1 MGFEMRKKRK
11 YKRTE
16 KFVAKMKKIQEEVQA
31 VLKKSQK
38 EIKKYV
44 DKKKSDS
51 KKYRVGDLVLLSTKN
66 LKQQMEKRQTKK
78 LTERYIGSP

>member
-31 VLKKSQK
+31 VLKKS
-38 EIKKYV
+38 
-44 DKKKSDS
+44 
-51 KKYRVGDLVLLSTKN
+51 
-66 LKQQMEKRQTKK
+66 
-78 LTERYIGSP
+78 